1 MSWQWPQV
9 VTKINLL
16 MANGHFIAKWQMAT
30 SLLNGKW
37 PLLYQLWQMATLLIW
52 QLANLFMA
60 DGHRVAQ
67 SLVIMVIATV
77 IRVKNG

>member
-1 MSWQWPQV
+1 MAMATSSDS
-9 VTKINLL
+9 KINLL
-16 MANGHFIAKWQMAT
+16 MANGHFIT
-30 SLLNGKW
+30 NYGKW

>member
-1 MSWQWPQV
+1 MA
-9 VTKINLL
+9 TLL
-16 MANGHFIAKWQMAT
+16 FMTDGHFIIC
-30 SLLNGKW
+30 
-37 PLLYQLWQMATLLIW
+37 LWQMATLLIW